1 MNTVL
6 NTKKAPRIDPETVE
20 DENEG
25 RGYDHASDSFN
36 APDITPTAVVPQMS
50 AEESEEDAMSYF
62 ARLAEE

>member
-6 NTKKAPRIDPETVE
+6 NAKKAPRIDPETAE

-36 APDITPTAVVPQMS
+36 APDITPTSVVPQMS